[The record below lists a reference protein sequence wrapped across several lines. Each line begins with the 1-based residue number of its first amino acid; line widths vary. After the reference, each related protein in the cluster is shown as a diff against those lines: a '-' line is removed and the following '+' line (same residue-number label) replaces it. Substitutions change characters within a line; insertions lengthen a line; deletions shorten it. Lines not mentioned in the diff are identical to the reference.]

1 MRAYLITDPLIA
13 LATIIYATISVVLS
27 FFDSSGRRPAS
38 IAAAWARLL
47 LLISRVK
54 VRVKNGERIQAD
66 GSYVIA
72 SNHASYMDTP
82 VVLANLP
89 VQFRFLA
96 KKGLFSIPF
105 LGTHLARAGH
115 IPVYRGDPRA
125 AVKTLSR
132 AAEAVQEKRISLL
145 VFPEGG
151 RTHDGVMQDF
161 KEGAAYMAIKAGVP
175 LVPIALKGTRAV
187 LPFGSGHVRGG
198 LVELR
203 VGEPIPT
210 VGLKLHDRVRITE
223 EARAQIVAMLQD
235 SVEAQ

>member
-1 MRAYLITDPLIA
+1 MSRLRAYLITDPLIA
-13 LATIIYATISVVLS
+13 LATIVYATYSVILS
-27 FFDSSGRRPAS
+27 FFDASGRRPANV
-38 IAAAWARLL
+38 AAAWARLL
-47 LLISRVK
+47 LLIGRVNVH
-54 VRVKNGERIQAD
+54 VRNGERIQAD

-125 AVKTLSR
+125 AVKTMSR
-132 AAEAVQEKRISLL
+132 AAEAIQEKRISLL

-151 RTHDGVMQDF
+151 RTHDGVMQGF

-175 LVPIALKGTRAV
+175 LVPIALRGTRAV
-187 LPFGSGHVRGG
+187 LPYGSGHVRGG
-198 LVELR
+198 IVELC

-210 VGLKLHDRVRITE
+210 AGLKLHDRVRITE
-223 EARAQIVAMLQD
+223 EARAQIVAMLD
-235 SVEAQ
+235 DK